1 MPAGPGHAHLV
12 VQDVQLAVLLVDA
25 RVKRA
30 QVVGAGGVDLLG
42 LRRAA
47 VGQDLLGHGLGGI
60 GAQIDDVDVR
70 TLGGEAVRDGAPH
83 AGAATDD
90 GSDAVAESPGH
101 GSGHVLVLSSVRA
114 DGMRSVRGE
123 KKPTMKAEGSRVS
136 ETLTTGSRP
145 AASASARS

>member
-1 MPAGPGHAHLV
+1 M
-12 VQDVQLAVLLVDA
+12 QLAVLLVDP
-25 RVKRA
+25 RVQRT

-42 LRRAA
+42 LRLAA
-47 VGQDLLGHGLGGI
+47 VSQDLLGDGLGGI

-70 TLGGEAVRDGAPH
+70 TLGREAMRDGATHP
-83 AGAATDD
+83 GTAADD

-101 GSGHVLVLSSVRA
+101 GNGHALVLSSVRT

>member
-1 MPAGPGHAHLV
+1 MLI
-12 VQDVQLAVLLVDA
+12 VDA
-25 RVKRA
+25 CVEGA

-42 LRRAA
+42 LRLPPIS
-47 VGQDLLGHGLGGI
+47 QDLLDDGLGGV
-60 GAQIDDVDVR
+60 GAQVNDVDMR
-70 TLGGEAVRDGAPH
+70 TLGGEAMRDGAPH
-83 AGAATDD
+83 PGTPADD
-90 GSDAVAESPGH
+90 GSDAVAESPGY
-101 GSGHVLVLSSVRA
+101 GSGHVLVLSSVRT